1 MAAVPLDLLD
11 RVRALERRVRELAG
25 RTQIRPALTEI
36 EGGDIAIGQ
45 GGRILVKAPTGHP
58 VFESGQTPGGD
69 WGVRLARQDGSDALT
84 VGYDPSATQQMV
96 QLWSR
101 DTAAPDRVLV
111 MDDAHADRFLG
122 RPWIP
127 LQLHPTARQ
136 TTTLTTLDVAWAGAG
151 PAIHAVAEIVLT
163 TRAGT
168 GGAQV
173 KVTMRPQG
181 GTPTVVADYDTPA
194 DVWTEHTI
202 TAPMHGIEYMQRVEW
217 TVEHRA
223 KSAGQAV
230 ETRLTSATGRN
241 TFAADETPT
250 DPVRTP

>member
-1 MAAVPLDLLD
+1 MAAVPQDLLD
-11 RVRALERRVRELAG
+11 RVRNLERHIRVLAG
-25 RTQIRPALTEI
+25 RGQMRPALTEI
-36 EGGDIAIGQ
+36 TTGDIAVGE
-45 GGRILVKAPTGHP
+45 GGRIRVKAPGGTT
-58 VFESGQTPGGD
+58 VFEAGQTPGDD
-69 WGVRLARQDGSDALT
+69 WGVWLARQDGSEALT
-84 VGYDPSATQQMV
+84 VGHDPSATQQMV

-101 DTAAPDRVLV
+101 DTAAPDRALV
-111 MDDAHADRFLG
+111 MDDAHSDRFLG

-127 LQLHPTARQ
+127 LQLHSTARQ
-136 TTTLTTLDVAWAGAG
+136 STTQTILDVAWAGAG
-151 PAIHAVAEIVLT
+151 PAINAVAEIVLT

-181 GTPTVVADYDTPA
+181 GTPTVVADYDVPA

-223 KSAGQAV
+223 KSGGASV
-230 ETRLTSATGRN
+230 ETRLIRATGRN
-241 TFAADETPT
+241 TATADETPT